1 MVRLWQ
7 SVADGIIKANA
18 KIERHTPQACCLK
31 YNLRLIQDHG
41 TEIYHKC
48 YVCGRDWTEPAPVN
62 PMEAVKIKPL
72 PTKWENEKKKP
83 PIPEGAMIAHF

>member
-1 MVRLWQ
+1 MVFWQ
-7 SVADGIIKANA
+7 RVAEGIIKA

-48 YVCGRDWTEPAPVN
+48 YVCGRDWTESVFKDGMTFDEYINSPASKTLGTRIVT
-62 PMEAVKIKPL
+62 M
-72 PTKWENEKKKP
+72 
-83 PIPEGAMIAHF
+83 

>member
-7 SVADGIIKANA
+7 SVADGVIKANA

-31 YNLRLIQDHG
+31 HNLRLIQDHG

-48 YVCGRDWTEPAPVN
+48 YVCGRDWTEPVFKDGMTFDEYINSPASKTLGTRIVT
-62 PMEAVKIKPL
+62 M
-72 PTKWENEKKKP
+72 
-83 PIPEGAMIAHF
+83 